1 MDPEEEQARRWGP
14 RPVTDE
20 EFHAVRPKKKEER
33 SAETSW
39 LAQMARDA
47 GRYEQPELCLPV
59 VDGMALDQLL
69 VKLRM
74 AADNE
79 FAFLVKDKTEQS
91 LRKLDDAPL
100 WEVTQHMYANL
111 DSLISMFRWR
121 WREENH
127 PLLERARAWH
137 YRRSGWFILLAETK
151 DASILVSPDW
161 RHMFEARARGR
172 PISPRAAPRG

>member
-1 MDPEEEQARRWGP
+1 
-14 RPVTDE
+14 
-20 EFHAVRPKKKEER
+20 
-33 SAETSW
+33 
-39 LAQMARDA
+39 MAKDA
-47 GRYEQPELCLPV
+47 GRYEQPELCLPI

-91 LRKLDDAPL
+91 LRKLDDASL

-111 DSLISMFRWR
+111 DTLISMFRWR

-127 PLLERARAWH
+127 AYLERARSWH

-161 RHMFEARARGR
+161 RCMFEARA
-172 PISPRAAPRG
+172 PRASARTVPRVGWRERACVRAGVRRGGVAGRAAVRAAREG